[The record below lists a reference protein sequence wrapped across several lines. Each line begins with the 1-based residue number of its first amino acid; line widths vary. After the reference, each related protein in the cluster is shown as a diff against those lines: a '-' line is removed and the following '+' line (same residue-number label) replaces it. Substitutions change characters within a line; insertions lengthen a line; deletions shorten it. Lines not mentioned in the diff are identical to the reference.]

1 MENTLLI
8 ISIILSA
15 LSLIAVIVLL
25 VFRKKVGPNS
35 EVLNLIEKENDKL
48 KKELR
53 EMRTEQQN
61 TNNQFFSMLIAQIR
75 ADNENIRN
83 QLKLS
88 GDNNSQV
95 LKSLDERIFNMQQM
109 TDNQLA
115 RVNRTVDEKLTG
127 LSTNNAEQLKQIKE
141 TVDEKLNANLTA
153 RLNESFNIISER
165 LEALYKGFGEMKELS
180 SGVMDL
186 RRVLT
191 NVKTRGVLG
200 EVQLGAILSEMLAP
214 NQYLTNAQIKQNS
227 AERVEYAIMLPGKN
241 NDQILLPIDA
251 KFPIE
256 DYLRYADYA
265 DKNMQAE
272 VAASLKALER
282 RIRDEAK
289 KINEKYIDPPTT
301 TDFAIMYIPTEGLF
315 SLIMQNA
322 VLVEEIQNKYK
333 VLITSPTTIC
343 ALLNS
348 LQMGFKTLYIEKRS
362 SEIFNLLESFRTEF
376 VNFTDLINKTQ
387 KKILEASDTLES
399 ASKKSTKIQ
408 KQLTQVTADIA
419 EIPFDE
425 E

>member
-1 MENTLLI
+1 MI
-8 ISIILSA
+8 ISIVLSA
-15 LSLIAVIVLL
+15 LCLIAVVSLL
-25 VFRKKVGPNS
+25 VFRKKTGPNS
-35 EVLNLIEKENDKL
+35 EILNHIEKENDKL

-53 EMRTEQQN
+53 EARTEQQN

-88 GDNNSQV
+88 GDNDAQI
-95 LKSLDERIFNMQQM
+95 LKSLDERIFNMQQL

-115 RVNRTVDEKLTG
+115 RVTRTVDEKLTG

-227 AERVEYAIMLPGKN
+227 SERVEYAIMLPGKN

-256 DYLRYADYA
+256 DYLRYAEAA

-282 RIRDEAK
+282 RIKDEAK

-322 VLVEEIQNKYK
+322 VLVEEIQNKFK

-362 SEIFNLLESFRTEF
+362 SEIFNLLETFRTEF

-419 EIPFDE
+419 ELPFE
-425 E
+425 NE